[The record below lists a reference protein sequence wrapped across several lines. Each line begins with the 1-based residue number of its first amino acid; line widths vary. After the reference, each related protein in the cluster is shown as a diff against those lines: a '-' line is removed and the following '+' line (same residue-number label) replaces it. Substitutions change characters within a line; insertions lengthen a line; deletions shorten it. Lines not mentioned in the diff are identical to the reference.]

1 MGSSHQQFLVIIQA
15 AAAFGLVLTLS
26 WLGVLFWARK
36 RHSEKSTIAQ
46 RLGTASADAPG
57 ESRALRLWHDGKEAI
72 TYVAGTAR
80 RAPLRVRFERLC
92 RDAGFQV
99 QPRVVASAVVV
110 SAMIFGLI
118 LGLVASR
125 IFPAF
130 VGGLAV
136 FLGFWAWVN
145 KRVAKRARIFER
157 QLVESLELSARALRA
172 GHPLMAS
179 FQLISVEIPAPVGHL
194 FAGIVQQQ
202 AMGMR
207 LDEALRRAAAEGRSP
222 DLDLFAA
229 AMTIHT
235 RTGGNLADVMGSIA
249 LVIRERLR
257 LQRRFRTLV
266 AQTQVSKRIL
276 VAMPIIMFG
285 VLHLISPEY
294 TELLYAT
301 PTGSMLLATAS
312 GCLICG
318 WAVMNKMAE
327 LKP

>member
-1 MGSSHQQFLVIIQA
+1 MGASHQFIVIIQA

-46 RLGTASADAPG
+46 RLGTSAADVPG

-72 TYVAGTAR
+72 TYVAGAAR

-99 QPRVVASAVVV
+99 QPRTVATALVV
-110 SAMIFGLI
+110 SALVFGLI

-194 FAGIVQQQ
+194 FAGSSRPW
-202 AMGMR
+202 AC
-207 LDEALRRAAAEGRSP
+207 ASTRRCAAPPPKAAARTSTCSP
-222 DLDLFAA
+222 
-229 AMTIHT
+229 
-235 RTGGNLADVMGSIA
+235 R
-249 LVIRERLR
+249 
-257 LQRRFRTLV
+257 
-266 AQTQVSKRIL
+266 
-276 VAMPIIMFG
+276 P
-285 VLHLISPEY
+285 
-294 TELLYAT
+294 
-301 PTGSMLLATAS
+301 
-312 GCLICG
+312 
-318 WAVMNKMAE
+318 
-327 LKP
+327 

>member
-1 MGSSHQQFLVIIQA
+1 MGSRSDFLLYVQA
-15 AAAFGLVLTLS
+15 AAAFGLVLTLW
-26 WLGVLFWARK
+26 WLGLLVWARK
-36 RHSEKSTIAQ
+36 RQGEKQTIAQ
-46 RLGTASADAPG
+46 RLGTATEETQG
-57 ESRALRLWHDGKEAI
+57 EGRALRLWHEGKEAV
-72 TYVAGTAR
+72 TYVAGAR
-80 RAPLRVRFERLC
+80 SRASMKVRFERLC
-92 RDAGFQV
+92 RDAGFHAT
-99 QPRVVASAVVV
+99 PRVIATSVIVTALI
-110 SAMIFGLI
+110 MGLV
-118 LGLVASR
+118 LGLVSGR
-125 IFPAF
+125 VFPAF
-130 VGGLAV
+130 VGAMAV
-136 FLGFWAWVN
+136 FLGFWTWIH
-145 KRVAKRARIFER
+145 KRAAKRARIFER
-157 QLVESLELSARALRA
+157 QLVEALELSARALRA

-179 FQLISVEIPAPVGHL
+179 FQLISVEVPPPVGHL

-207 LDEALRRAAAEGRSP
+207 LDEALRRAAADGASP

-294 TELLYAT
+294 TEQLYAT
-301 PTGSMLLATAS
+301 STGSLLLGTAA
-312 GCLICG
+312 GCLACG